1 VEVKTGDGESER
13 FDQVILAT
21 HSDQALAM
29 LSDPSK
35 AEVEV
40 LSAIPYQ
47 ENLAILHKDIN
58 LLPRRRACWASWNYR
73 IPRKAVGRVALTYD
87 MNILQSL
94 PLHEEVCVS
103 LNLPRSVDPDKKLQT
118 MIYHHPVYTPEGLRA
133 RQRLGE
139 INGVNRTFFCGA
151 YWGYGFHEDG
161 VNSALEVCKHFGKT
175 L

>member
-1 VEVKTGDGESER
+1 
-13 FDQVILAT
+13 
-21 HSDQALAM
+21 M

-35 AEVEV
+35 PEEEI

-47 ENLAILHKDIN
+47 ENLAILHKDIA
-58 LLPRRRACWASWNYR
+58 LLPRRRVCWASWNYR
-73 IPRKAVGRVALTYD
+73 IPLEDLARVALTYD
-87 MNILQSL
+87 MNILQRL
-94 PLHEEVCVS
+94 PTRDEICVT
-103 LNLPRSVDPDKKLQT
+103 LNLPHRVDPNKMIET

-133 RQRLGE
+133 RQRFGE

-161 VNSALEVCKHFGKT
+161 VNSALEVCKHFGMT